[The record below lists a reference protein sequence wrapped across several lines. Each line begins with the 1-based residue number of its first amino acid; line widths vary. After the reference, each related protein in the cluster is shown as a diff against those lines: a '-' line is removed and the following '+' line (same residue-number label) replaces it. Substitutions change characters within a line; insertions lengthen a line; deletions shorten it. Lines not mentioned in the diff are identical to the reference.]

1 MSNIS
6 NRFFVT
12 ALDDGTTLHG
22 NLSVNGSLSQAWND
36 ATKVAVPNW
45 KTTGNVGTKE
55 QPTIMLTLLSGATY
69 IGLSNSSQNGY
80 IQSYD
85 WYYENSK
92 ITFADST
99 TIITYKDESGTDVP
113 VEGYMSQDG
122 KFLKHTATLTTSPSN
137 SVTVPALRII
147 QNLAS
152 SDNVD
157 LDTIRLEG
165 VYNSGNGT
173 VDFAATAQIRIS
185 KFSSGGYL
193 GTISFQGG
201 ISNITDANQPVTMT
215 GTLYG
220 DNSAVVDSYTTEWF
234 LNDIAAQPS
243 QGDTGHTKVVT
254 AAQVVDNAIV
264 RCDFKVT
271 KDGTSQLVYSAYASI
286 DDMQD
291 TEYMY
296 IQYGGENGNAASLR
310 KGQTATFTM
319 FVGTK
324 ESATTDTSWTTWEVK
339 LLDGDGNVITGSY
352 EHLQPAVNGWRPIP
366 QVGGVATLVI
376 TYGVVSTNGKNIT
389 GIVRATK
396 GQQQS

>member
-22 NLSVNGSLSQAWND
+22 NLSVDGSLSQAWND
-36 ATKVAVPNW
+36 QTETAVPDW
-45 KTTGNVGTKE
+45 KTTGTTGTKE

-69 IGLSNSSQNGY
+69 IGLDNSSPNGY

-92 ITFADST
+92 ITFESSQT
-99 TIITYKDESGTDVP
+99 TITYDTNKTVT
-113 VEGYMSQDG
+113 GYKSTDG
-122 KFLKHTATLTTSPSN
+122 KFLKHTTTLN
-137 SVTVPALRII
+137 GVTVPALRII

-152 SDNVD
+152 SSNVD

-173 VDFAATAQIRIS
+173 VDFASTAQIRIS

-193 GTISFQGG
+193 GTISFKNG
-201 ISNITDANQPVTMT
+201 ISNITDASQSVEMT

-220 DNSAVVDSYTTEWF
+220 SDTNNVVESYSTQWF
-234 LNDIAAQPS
+234 LNGVSAGAEE
-243 QGDTGHTKVVT
+243 TGHKKTIS

-264 RCDFKVT
+264 RCDFYVT
-271 KDGTSQLVYSAYASI
+271 KDGSSQLVYSAYASI

-324 ESATTDTSWTTWEVK
+324 ESATADTSWTTWEVK
-339 LLDGDGNVITGSY
+339 LLDGNGTVITGSY